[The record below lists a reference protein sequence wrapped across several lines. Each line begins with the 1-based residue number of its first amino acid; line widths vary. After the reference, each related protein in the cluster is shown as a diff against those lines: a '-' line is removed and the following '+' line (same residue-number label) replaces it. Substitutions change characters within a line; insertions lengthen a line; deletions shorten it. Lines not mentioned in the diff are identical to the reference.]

1 MFTMGQEGTNLFR
14 WVILLNP
21 YKNHRRQGTGVVNTN
36 RTYHEHCFKHF
47 MYLFIFGCAGS
58 QPRYSGSLFWHAGF
72 SRVVAPGLQSAW
84 ILQLWREGFSLV
96 VVHRLSCPMACG
108 ILVPQPGIESVS
120 PALAG
125 GFLTTGPPETPLRT
139 LDINSV
145 CVMHVNP
152 HNNPKD

>member
-1 MFTMGQEGTNLFR
+1 M
-14 WVILLNP
+14 
-21 YKNHRRQGTGVVNTN
+21 
-36 RTYHEHCFKHF
+36 
-47 MYLFIFGCAGS
+47 
-58 QPRYSGSLFWHAGF
+58 
-72 SRVVAPGLQSAW
+72 APGLQSAW

>member
-1 MFTMGQEGTNLFR
+1 MLTEYKNSFTYTVFTMGQEGTNLFR

-96 VVHRLSCPMACG
+96 VVSGGYSSCRAQASHCSGFCCGAQALGRVGFRSCGSQALKHRFSTCG
-108 ILVPQPGIESVS
+108 TW
-120 PALAG
+120 A
-125 GFLTTGPPETPLRT
+125 
-139 LDINSV
+139 
-145 CVMHVNP
+145 
-152 HNNPKD
+152 